1 MKWVASPYSEY
12 DRYLFHQGTHYES
25 YTFMGGHLVA
35 ENGVQGARFAVWAPN
50 AQRVSVVG
58 DFNNWD
64 GRRHPMEKMPQSGI
78 WALFVPGLKEGDLYK
93 YEILTKEGHLLLKA
107 DPFAFWAEKKP
118 KTASRLCDLHSYK
131 WDDQDWQQRMAK
143 RNHFQEPMLIYEVH
157 LGSWRRK
164 NGQYLTYEELAEELI
179 PYAVEMG
186 YTHLELLPI
195 MEHPFD
201 GSWGYQTMG
210 YYAPTSRYGHP
221 KEFMNFVDRCHQAGL
236 GVILDWVP
244 GHFVRDDP
252 GLRMFDGTPCYEYAD
267 PKRAENRG
275 WGTNN
280 FDLGKTEVQSFLISN
295 ALFWLDVYHV
305 DGLRVDAVAS
315 MLYLDYG
322 KEPGEWN
329 PNSKGGRE
337 NLEGLAF
344 LRKLNEVVFARFPG
358 ALMMAEES
366 TAWPMVTMP
375 TYLGGLGFNYKW
387 NMGWMND
394 MLRYMSHD
402 PIYRKYHHN
411 LVTFSFMYA
420 FSENFV
426 LPLSHDEVVHGK
438 RSLLDKMPGDYWQ
451 KFANLRALLAYMMA
465 HPGKKLL
472 FMGYEFGQFI
482 EWKFDDSLDW
492 HLLDYPMH
500 KKLWEYNRALNKFY
514 RENPCLWELDHSW
527 DDFEWIDANDSE
539 QSVLSFIRKG
549 KDPQDFLIVV
559 VNFRPVVREHYR
571 VGIPEPGS
579 YVEVFNSDD
588 PKWGGS
594 GQKNSG
600 ILRSEEVSW
609 HGRRYSLGLRVPP
622 LGVVFLH
629 KLGLYDG
636 KEATGAKLI
645 G

>member
-1 MKWVASPYSEY
+1 MKKWVASPTNEY
-12 DRYLFHQGTHYES
+12 DRYLYHQGTHYAS
-25 YTFMGGHLVA
+25 YTFLGGHL
-35 ENGVQGARFAVWAPN
+35 GVEDGQEGARFAVWAPR

-58 DFNNWD
+58 DFNGWD
-64 GRRHPMEKMPQSGI
+64 GRKHPLSKMTDSGI
-78 WALFVPGLKEGDLYK
+78 WSAFVPGLKEGDIYK
-93 YEILTKEGHLLLKA
+93 YELVTSQGALSLKA

-118 KTASRLCDLHSYK
+118 KTASRLCDLQSYA
-131 WDDQDWQQRMAK
+131 WQDQSWQAKQMAVD
-143 RNHFQEPMLIYEVH
+143 HFARPMLIYEVH
-157 LGSWRRK
+157 LGSWRQH
-164 NGQYLTYEELAEELI
+164 GYEEYYSYQELTEELVD
-179 PYAVEMG
+179 YVVEMG
-186 YTHLELLPI
+186 YTHIELLPV

-210 YYAPTSRYGHP
+210 YYAATSRHGHP
-221 KEFMNFVDRCHQAGL
+221 RDFMALIDRCHQNGI

-244 GHFVRDDP
+244 GHFVKDDP
-252 GLRMFDGTPCYEYAD
+252 GLRLFDGTPCYEYEEAR
-267 PKRAENRG
+267 RAENKG
-275 WGTNN
+275 WGTSN

-295 ALFWLDVYHV
+295 ALFWLDVFHL

-322 KEPGEWN
+322 REPGEWN

-337 NLEGLAF
+337 NLEGIAF
-344 LRKLNEVVFARFPG
+344 LRKLNREIFARFPS

-366 TAWPMVTMP
+366 TAWPLVTMP

-394 MLRYMSHD
+394 MLRYMKED
-402 PIYRKYHHN
+402 PIHRKYHHN

-438 RSLLDKMPGDYWQ
+438 HSLLDKMPGDYWQ
-451 KFANLRALLAYMMA
+451 MFANLRALLGYMMG

-482 EWKFDDSLDW
+482 EWKYDEDLDW

-500 KKLWEYNRALNKFY
+500 RQMWEYCKALNHFY
-514 RENPCLWELDHSW
+514 TENSSLWELDQSW
-527 DDFEWIDANDSE
+527 SGFSWIDANDSE
-539 QSVLSFIRKG
+539 QSVLSFIRRG
-549 KDPQDFLIVV
+549 KDATDFLLVV
-559 VNFRPVVREHYR
+559 VNFTPVVREAYR
-571 VGIPEPGS
+571 IGVPESGA

-594 GQKNSG
+594 GQANEGHIEAEPEPWHNREHSLE
-600 ILRSEEVSW
+600 LR
-609 HGRRYSLGLRVPP
+609 LPP
-622 LGVVFLH
+622 LATIFLR
-629 KLGLYDG
+629 KAQNTKSCEG
-636 KEATGAKLI
+636 
-645 G
+645 